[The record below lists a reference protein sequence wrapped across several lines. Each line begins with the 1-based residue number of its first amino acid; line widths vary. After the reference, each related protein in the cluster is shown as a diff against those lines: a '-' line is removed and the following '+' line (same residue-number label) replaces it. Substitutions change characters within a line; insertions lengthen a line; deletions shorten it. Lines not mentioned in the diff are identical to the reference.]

1 MASGIDSLLSATA
14 RAASMPPGPG
24 ARSEVP
30 RTQADHPSVD
40 KEAAAGRAESEEGST
55 DPRRGEMD
63 RAEKETLVSLLKQ
76 AEAISLASRTVIYYA
91 RDEQSGRMYLY
102 VKDRRTGEELYR
114 IPKDYLPMADAGSGR
129 PAQGKTPKVDLTI

>member
-1 MASGIDSLLSATA
+1 MASGIESLLSATA
-14 RAASMPPGPG
+14 RSASMPPGPG
-24 ARSEVP
+24 ARSEAP
-30 RTQADHPSVD
+30 RTQAEHPSVD
-40 KEAAAGRAESEEGST
+40 KAAPAGRPASKEDST

-63 RAEKETLVSLLKQ
+63 QAEKETLVSLLKQ

-129 PAQGKTPKVDLTI
+129 PVQGETPKVDLTI